1 MTARRLIACIMLPCY
16 LVACMSWKTQEVSP
30 QQVIAEEQPTKV
42 RVTRTD
48 GLMITVKEPAVSGDS
63 IVGVCTRLT
72 GPGGFEGVP
81 IVCGQ
86 SVSIPLASVAKLE
99 VSSPNTG
106 ASIGLIAGVLVVP
119 AAGVLLAIA
128 LNIEN

>member
-1 MTARRLIACIMLPCY
+1 
-16 LVACMSWKTQEVSP
+16 MSWKTQEVSP

-72 GPGGFEGVP
+72 GPGGVEGDP

-106 ASIGLIAGVLVVP
+106 ASIGLAGALAVA
-119 AAGVLLAIA
+119 AAGVLLVIG